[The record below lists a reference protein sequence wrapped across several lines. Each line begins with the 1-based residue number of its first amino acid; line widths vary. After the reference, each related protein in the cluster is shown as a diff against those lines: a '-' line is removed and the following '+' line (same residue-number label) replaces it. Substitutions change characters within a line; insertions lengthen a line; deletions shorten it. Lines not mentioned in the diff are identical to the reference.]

1 MKKFIL
7 LLLFSISSL
16 AHAADFRVNE
26 GFIYWHTSAKGSM
39 SASAEWLGSNNFA
52 IDLDKDT
59 LKDTS
64 NAFYFVALEHPV
76 PFVPNI
82 RLAYTMLDH
91 RGKGSFQYFI
101 CDPCTI
107 NKGRVD
113 LSHVDISP
121 YYKVVSNRW
130 VSLDLGLTARIFTG
144 SVSGK
149 EIVHNEVNLAQG
161 LSIGSSLKSTYALAY
176 ADLQFHVSDTGL
188 SFGTLLN
195 GGGTNKETAVDID
208 AYLAYASPIGIG
220 ITAGYRYLDIEIK
233 SDAILAGSK
242 VKLQTDVQA
251 SGPYLGLYLRF

>member
-1 MKKFIL
+1 MKKLTL

-26 GFIYWHTSAKGSM
+26 GFIYWHTSAKSKMTTELPGIGNYSL
-39 SASAEWLGSNNFA
+39 E
-52 IDLDKDT
+52 LDEKT

-76 PFVPNI
+76 RFVPNI
-82 RLAYTMLDH
+82 RLAYTLLDH
-91 RGKGSFQYFI
+91 NGKGSWQVDGI
-101 CDPCTI
+101 CEPCAI
-107 NKGRVD
+107 KGGID

-121 YYKVVSNRW
+121 YYKVVNNRW

-144 SVSGK
+144 GLTGKGTSGAAEGIK
-149 EIVHNEVNLAQG
+149 FNS
-161 LSIGSSLKSTYALAY
+161 SIDSTYALGFAN
-176 ADLQFHVSDTGL
+176 LQFHVSDTGL

-195 GGGTNKETAVDID
+195 AGGTNKETATDID
-208 AYLAYASPIGIG
+208 AYLAYASPIGVG
-220 ITAGYRYLDIEIK
+220 ITAGYRYLDIELQ
-233 SDAILAGSK
+233 SDAKFMGGK